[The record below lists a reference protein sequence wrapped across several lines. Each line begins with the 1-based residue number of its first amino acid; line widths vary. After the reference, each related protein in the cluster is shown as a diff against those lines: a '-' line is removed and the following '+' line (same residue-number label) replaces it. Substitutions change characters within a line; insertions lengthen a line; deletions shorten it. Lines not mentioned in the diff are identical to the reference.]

1 LKVDSLVKDYQDEIN
16 KLDEGGSVF
25 LSNLI
30 NDTHLIEIGWM
41 VIEGYDGAGPSKL
54 INSQAIISPSSFSSD
69 DNKRKRREEYEGDD
83 EDVDI
88 IGDLDAAREED
99 ERLEGESDPRG
110 AHPDPY
116 LFTWHFKAFLI
127 LIFNNCTDDLIK
139 CSEMIQL
146 QRTAWATQ

>member
-1 LKVDSLVKDYQDEIN
+1 
-16 KLDEGGSVF
+16 
-25 LSNLI
+25 
-30 NDTHLIEIGWM
+30 M
-41 VIEGYDGAGPSKL
+41 
-54 INSQAIISPSSFSSD
+54 
-69 DNKRKRREEYEGDD
+69 
-83 EDVDI
+83 DI
-88 IGDLDAAREED
+88 TGDLDAIGEEK
-99 ERLEGESDPRG
+99 EGLEGESDPRG